1 MQISKRTLFI
11 IGEAIA
17 TTVIGS
23 IHGGAG
29 LALTF
34 GLTVWHIRY
43 DNAMPVQQYRI
54 EQRVPHPGAI
64 APRVTPKKLESHQG
78 E

>member
-11 IGEAIA
+11 IGEATA
-17 TTVIGS
+17 TTVIGL

-29 LALTF
+29 VALTF
-34 GLTVWHIRY
+34 GLAFWHIRY

-54 EQRVPHPGAI
+54 EQRVPRPGAI
-64 APRVTPKKLESHQG
+64 APAVTLKKPESDHGQ
-78 E
+78 